1 MYVHAHMGKVCACVR
16 WLCNGGEVGQV
27 WMLLVRFFTSHGGQ
41 GSAVVCKQRV
51 QREGCA
57 VGKGVCMKARGCMG
71 VHGCGYSIAHFM
83 GAVEGCVRACL
94 CGCACVHM
102 L

>member
-1 MYVHAHMGKVCACVR
+1 MDAASKFIRFTCGTGLGCSLQTTSAER
-16 WLCNGGEVGQV
+16 GLC
-27 WMLLVRFFTSHGGQ
+27 S
-41 GSAVVCKQRV
+41 
-51 QREGCA
+51 
-57 VGKGVCMKARGCMG
+57 GKGVCIRALGYMG

-83 GAVEGCVRACL
+83 GVVEGCVRACL